1 MVRFLIGLLL
11 AAGPFAMPL
20 PGQSAGRVDSR
31 LEQLV
36 QAYTGLYTRDSFDIW
51 TRLFRPEF
59 TAVST
64 NADGSVTSRSL
75 NEFLEAQRRGFLRA
89 KEMREELENVRIE
102 QRDRLASIWA
112 DFVFHYDGTASRG
125 KLVLLAIADTVG
137 WRFSSLMFAYNREP

>member
-1 MVRFLIGLLL
+1 MVRSLIGLLL
-11 AAGPFAMPL
+11 AAGPFSMPL
-20 PGQSAGRVDSR
+20 PGQTAGRVDSR

-59 TAVST
+59 TALST
-64 NADGSVTSRSL
+64 NADGTVTSRSL

-112 DFVFHYDGTASRG
+112 EYVFHYDGTASRG
-125 KLVLLAIADTVG
+125 KLVLLAIADSTG
-137 WRFSSLMFAYNREP
+137 WRFSALQFAYDREK

>member
-1 MVRFLIGLLL
+1 MVRSLIGLLL

-20 PGQSAGRVDSR
+20 PGQSAARVDAR

-36 QAYTGLYTRDSFDIW
+36 QAYTGLYTRDSFNIW

-59 TAVST
+59 TAIST
-64 NADGSVTSRSL
+64 NADGSITSRTL
-75 NEFLEAQRRGFLRA
+75 DQFLEAQRRGFLRA

-112 DFVFHYDGTASRG
+112 DFVFYYDGAASRG
-125 KLVLLAIADTVG
+125 KLVLLAVADTVG
-137 WRFSSLMFAYNREP
+137 WKFSALQFAYDKP

>member
-1 MVRFLIGLLL
+1 MVRSLIGLLL

-20 PGQSAGRVDSR
+20 PGQSAARVDPR

-59 TAVST
+59 TAIST
-64 NADGSVTSRSL
+64 NADGSITSRTL
-75 NEFLEAQRRGFLRA
+75 DQFLEAQRRGFLRA
-89 KEMREELENVRIE
+89 KEMREELGNVRIE

-112 DFVFHYDGTASRG
+112 DFVFYYDGAASRG
-125 KLVLLAIADTVG
+125 KLVLLAVADTVG
-137 WRFSSLMFAYNREP
+137 WKFSALQFAYDKP